1 MSKVL
6 IIVDVQNDYF
16 DNGAME
22 LVGALQASENVKRV
36 LAKFREKN
44 LPIVHVH
51 HLGVSPDATFF
62 LPGTAGAE
70 IHANVTPLTG
80 EKMVVKYYPNSFRET
95 DLLEHLH
102 GLAVTEVVV
111 TGMMTHMCIDAT
123 TRAARDL
130 GFECT
135 VIGDACATRDLEV
148 NGAHVKA
155 ADVQTAFLA
164 ALSSF
169 YAKVQNTQEYL
180 AAEGQTA

>member
-1 MSKVL
+1 MSKAL

-16 DNGAME
+16 ENGAME
-22 LVGALQASENVKRV
+22 LVGPLPASENAKLL
-36 LAKFREKN
+36 LAKFREEN

-62 LPGTAGAE
+62 LPGTEGAE
-70 IHANVTPLTG
+70 IHANVKPAAG
-80 EKMVVKYYPNSFRET
+80 EKTVQKYYPNSFRET
-95 DLLEHLH
+95 DLLEHLQ
-102 GLAVTEVVV
+102 GLDIKEVVI

-148 NGAHVKA
+148 NGAQVKA

-164 ALSSF
+164 ALSFF
-169 YAKVQNTQEYL
+169 YANVQDTKEYL
-180 AAEGQTA
+180 AA

>member
-1 MSKVL
+1 MSKAL

-16 DNGAME
+16 ENGAME
-22 LVGALQASENVKRV
+22 LVGPLPASENVKRV
-36 LAKFREKN
+36 LAKFREQN

-51 HLGVSPDATFF
+51 HLGVSPNATFF
-62 LPGTAGAE
+62 LPGTEGAE
-70 IHANVTPLTG
+70 IHANVKPEAG
-80 EKMVVKYYPNSFRET
+80 EKTVQKYYPNSFRET
-95 DLLEHLH
+95 DLLEHLQ
-102 GLAVTEVVV
+102 GLGVKDLVI

-169 YAKVQNTQEYL
+169 YAKVQNTEEYL
-180 AAEGQTA
+180 AA

>member
-1 MSKVL
+1 MSKAL

-16 DNGAME
+16 ENGAME
-22 LVGALQASENVKRV
+22 LVGPLPASENAKLI
-36 LAKFREKN
+36 LAKFREEN

-62 LPGTAGAE
+62 LPGTEGAE
-70 IHANVTPLTG
+70 IHANVKPAAG
-80 EKMVVKYYPNSFRET
+80 EKTVQKYYPNSFRET
-95 DLLEHLH
+95 DLLEHLQ
-102 GLAVTEVVV
+102 GLDIKELVI

-148 NGAHVKA
+148 NGAQVKA

-169 YAKVQNTQEYL
+169 YAKVQDTKEYL
-180 AAEGQTA
+180 AA